1 MKNGIL
7 LHINVMKT
15 YVLKIVIFS
24 KPKVKGFWFGVWIKY
39 IVELMIIINKV
50 MIGNFKKGFR
60 VNHLTKL

>member
-1 MKNGIL
+1 
-7 LHINVMKT
+7 MKT